1 MNLPLTGLPPPYVI
15 AIDDD
20 AGMLKSMDFL
30 LKTERIP
37 VRLFSGGPA
46 FFAEVQTHPEL
57 LNGPGCILL
66 DVRMPDMNGLEV
78 FDKLIAIDGNLNMPV
93 IFITAHGDIALVTK
107 VLKQGAVD
115 FIPKPFS
122 AEDLLLRLHQYFEIS
137 RARYSRKASI
147 QSVHLRISH
156 LTERELFVMEHLFEG
171 LSNKEIAEL
180 LGNSVRTIE
189 LRRAAIYDKLNVK
202 SAVEL
207 ARLLENAEWKKTTF

>member
-1 MNLPLTGLPPPYVI
+1 MNLPMTGLPPPYVI

-20 AGMLKSMDFL
+20 AGMLKSIDFL
-30 LKTERIP
+30 LKTERIQS
-37 VRLFSGGPA
+37 RLFSGGSE
-46 FFAEVQTHPEL
+46 FFAEVASHPEL

-66 DVRMPDMNGLEV
+66 DVRMPDINGLEV
-78 FDKLIAIDGNLNMPV
+78 FDQLISIDENLNMPV

-115 FIPKPFS
+115 FISKPFS

-137 RARYSRKASI
+137 RSRYIRKSNI
-147 QSVHLRISH
+147 ESVHQRIAQ
-156 LTERELFVMEHLFEG
+156 LTERELLVMEHLFEG
-171 LSNKEIAEL
+171 LSNKDMAEL

-189 LRRAAIYDKLNVK
+189 LRRAAVYDKLNVK

-207 ARLLENAEWKKTTF
+207 ARILENAEWKKKAL

>member
-1 MNLPLTGLPPPYVI
+1 MNPLLNTPPPPYVI
-15 AIDDD
+15 TVDDD
-20 AGMLKSMDFL
+20 PGMLKSIDFL
-30 LKTERIP
+30 LQTEKLRCHT
-37 VRLFSGGPA
+37 FSSGGDL
-46 FFAEVQTHPEL
+46 FDKLLEQPEL

-66 DVRMPDMNGLEV
+66 DVRMPDMSGLEV
-78 FDKLIAIDGNLNMPV
+78 FDKLIALDQELNMPV
-93 IFITAHGDIALVTK
+93 IFITAHGDVALVTK

-115 FIPKPFS
+115 FISKPFS

-137 RARYSRKASI
+137 RTRYISKANKI
-147 QSVHLRISH
+147 EVLGRIAE

-202 SAVEL
+202 GAVEL
-207 ARLLENAEWKKTTF
+207 ARLLDSVDWKR

>member
-1 MNLPLTGLPPPYVI
+1 MNLPLTGLPVPYVI

-20 AGMLKSMDFL
+20 HGMLKSMDFL
-30 LKTERIP
+30 LKTERIQS
-37 VRLFSGGPA
+37 RLFSGGSE
-46 FFAEVQTHPEL
+46 FFAEVKSHPEL

-78 FDKLIAIDGNLNMPV
+78 FDQLISIDENLNMPV
-93 IFITAHGDIALVTK
+93 IFITAHGDITLVTK

-115 FIPKPFS
+115 FISKPFS

-137 RARYSRKASI
+137 RSRYARKANI
-147 QSVHLRISH
+147 ESVLQRISQ

-171 LSNKEIAEL
+171 LSNKDIAEL

-189 LRRAAIYDKLNVK
+189 LRRAAVYDKLNVK
-202 SAVEL
+202 SAVGL
-207 ARLLENAEWKKTTF
+207 ARLLENADWKKKPF

>member
-1 MNLPLTGLPPPYVI
+1 VNPLLNTPPPPYVI
-15 AIDDD
+15 TVDDD
-20 AGMLKSMDFL
+20 PGMLKSIDFL
-30 LKTERIP
+30 LQTEKLRCHT
-37 VRLFSGGPA
+37 FSSGGDL
-46 FFAEVQTHPEL
+46 FDKLLEQPEL

-66 DVRMPDMNGLEV
+66 DVRMPDMSGLEV
-78 FDKLIAIDGNLNMPV
+78 FDKLIALDQELNMPV
-93 IFITAHGDIALVTK
+93 IFITAHGDVALVTK

-115 FIPKPFS
+115 FISKPFS

-137 RARYSRKASI
+137 RTRYISKANKI
-147 QSVHLRISH
+147 EVLGRIAE

-202 SAVEL
+202 GAVEL
-207 ARLLENAEWKKTTF
+207 ARLLDSVDWKR

>member
-30 LKTERIP
+30 LKTERIQS
-37 VRLFSGGPA
+37 RLFSGGPE
-46 FFAEVQTHPEL
+46 FFAEVESHPEL

-78 FDKLIAIDGNLNMPV
+78 FDKLISIDDNLNMPV

-115 FIPKPFS
+115 FITKPFS

-137 RARYSRKASI
+137 RSRYTRKANI
-147 QSVHLRISH
+147 QSVHQRISQ

-207 ARLLENAEWKKTTF
+207 ARLLENAAWKKKTL